1 VKPEDSLVDLGDW
14 AGKGFNPEHL
24 AVQAAQQAASIF
36 EDRDEEFLGCSKM
49 RDSGGRA
56 MNRFSRSGG
65 RQTPA
70 SSEESNKEVVLEL
83 PLTLLLSHN
92 GRPIQ
97 VECMLVEVKSQND
110 RLDPR
115 QEDWLNV
122 LDRHGNARACKFGKQ
137 ACMTRKKG
145 KENQKQQGTAAQNE
159 LNAAA

>member
-24 AVQAAQQAASIF
+24 AVQAAQQAASVF

-49 RDSGGRA
+49 GDSGGRA
-56 MNRFSRSGG
+56 LNRFSRSGG

-83 PLTLLLSHN
+83 PPILLLSHN

-122 LDRHGNARACKFGKQ
+122 LDRNGNARVCKFGKQ

-145 KENQKQQGTAAQNE
+145 KENGKQQGTTA
-159 LNAAA
+159 